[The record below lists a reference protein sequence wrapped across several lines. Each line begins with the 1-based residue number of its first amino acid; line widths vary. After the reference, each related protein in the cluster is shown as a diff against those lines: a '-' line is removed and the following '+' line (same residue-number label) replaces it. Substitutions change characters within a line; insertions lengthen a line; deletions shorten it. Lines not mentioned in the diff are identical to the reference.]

1 MHLATLQLLEQKL
14 GGNKE
19 QETNEKEIIAT
30 KIIQGQSPSM
40 LLGLGTLSFVFQL
53 YIIRCLM

>member
-30 KIIQGQSPSM
+30 KIIQGQSPRTV
-40 LLGLGTLSFVFQL
+40 LGLGTLSFVSQL

>member
-30 KIIQGQSPSM
+30 KIIQGQSPRTV
-40 LLGLGTLSFVFQL
+40 LGLGNYHLYLSYTSYVA
-53 YIIRCLM
+53 

>member
-30 KIIQGQSPSM
+30 KIIQGQSFRM
-40 LLGLGTLSFVFQL
+40 LVGLGTLSFVF
-53 YIIRCLM
+53 

>member
-19 QETNEKEIIAT
+19 QETNEKKIIAT
-30 KIIQGQSPSM
+30 KIIQGQSIRM
-40 LLGLGTLSFVFQL
+40 LVGLGT
-53 YIIRCLM
+53 